1 MANSYTQIHMHFV
14 FIVQD
19 RDCVIRKSWKERL
32 YKYITGIVQ
41 GNNHKLLASNGMP
54 DHIHILVGMRPSQS
68 VSDLV
73 QDIKGGSSKWINQER
88 LVAGHFSWQEGY
100 GAFSYC
106 RGHLET
112 VIRYIMKQEEHHRKK
127 TFIEEYT
134 ALLRDYDVYYDD
146 RYLFH
151 PVDYDPE
158 DR

>member
-1 MANSYTQIHMHFV
+1 MANSYTQIHMHIV

-32 YKYITGIVQ
+32 YRYVTGIVQ
-41 GNNHKLLASNGMP
+41 SNNHKLLAINGMP
-54 DHIHILVGMRPSQS
+54 DHLHILVGMRPSQS

-73 QDIKGGSSKWINQER
+73 QDIKAGSSKWINQER
-88 LVAGHFSWQEGY
+88 LVAGRFSWQEGY

-112 VIRYIMKQEEHHRKK
+112 VIGYIMNQEEHHRKK